1 VQSAPGISRPLPPE
15 GGRGRFRCAS
25 TKPGEG
31 GSRIPA
37 RQTSTADSLHE
48 FSLGVKHIPGV
59 IEHGLFIEEAD
70 AVLVEGESDDDLEF
84 YMREDE
90 DEPGSE
96 SV

>member
-1 VQSAPGISRPLPPE
+1 
-15 GGRGRFRCAS
+15 
-25 TKPGEG
+25 
-31 GSRIPA
+31 
-37 RQTSTADSLHE
+37 
-48 FSLGVKHIPGV
+48 V